1 MSTHEADLELAQKLA
16 NESEEQRKALEKEA
30 TKHKYEAIDA
40 EHATKKSTS
49 AFQEHTSYRYDPI
62 TVEKSLREDLKL
74 HHICIETFTPEAE
87 EHLAALTAQIKELQE
102 KLDPLLAHKR
112 QVYNSQLAIQTIQS
126 SIDFVNSPEGVALS
140 DKIKERKTAQI
151 TANARRITSK
161 GKYDK
166 FINAR
171 EKELVDFLEAKKT
184 KYDVDFQGAERVRP
198 RNQSGRTDS
207 TRDYFPD
214 HDTEEEF
221 QAKKKRA
228 YDAYVSAAETL
239 AKKAKQV

>member
-1 MSTHEADLELAQKLA
+1 MSTHENDLELARKLA
-16 NESEEQRKALEKEA
+16 KESEEQRKALEKEA

-40 EHATKKSTS
+40 KHATKKSTA
-49 AFQEHTSYRYDPI
+49 AFQERTSYRYDPK
-62 TVEKSLREDLKL
+62 TVEKSLQEDLKL
-74 HHICIETFTPEAE
+74 YQICIETFTPEAE

-112 QVYNSQLAIQTIQS
+112 QVYNAQLAIQTIQS
-126 SIDFVNSPEGVALS
+126 SIDFVNSPEGVRLS
-140 DKIKERKTAQI
+140 KEIKERKTAET
-151 TANARRITSK
+151 TANAHHIISK
-161 GKYDK
+161 GKYDD
-166 FINAR
+166 FVNTR

-184 KYDVDFQGAERVRP
+184 KSDVDFQGAERVRP
-198 RNQSGRTDS
+198 RNQSGRSDS

-228 YDAYVSAAETL
+228 YEEYVSAAETL
-239 AKKAKQV
+239 AKKSRMV